1 MILTLSFLLDVLKD
15 KGEVATPLS
24 LSAPFG
30 DPLTKWNSSKQNLL
44 LFGPSN
50 FDKNKG
56 VFEHNED
63 AQSVSTVSG
72 SGMDFFRKFVQ
83 RKGPKNEPSPPQH
96 DNQEGL
102 CTACNYFHALRFN

>member
-1 MILTLSFLLDVLKD
+1 M
-15 KGEVATPLS
+15 
-24 LSAPFG
+24 
-30 DPLTKWNSSKQNLL
+30 

-83 RKGPKNEPSPPQH
+83 RKGPKSQPSPPQH
-96 DNQEGL
+96 DDQAGL
-102 CTACNYFHALRFN
+102 CTFSDLPLQLKVVSASSKVLKNQIQWCALMNQQSQFYVVNRDKLIQD